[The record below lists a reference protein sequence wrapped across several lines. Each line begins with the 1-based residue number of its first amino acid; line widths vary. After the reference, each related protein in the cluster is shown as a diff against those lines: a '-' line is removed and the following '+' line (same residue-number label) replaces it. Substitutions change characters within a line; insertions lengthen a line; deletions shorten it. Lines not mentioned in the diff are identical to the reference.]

1 MCLTYSHAA
10 RQCQANENQYQ
21 LCCTACRLSWWL
33 SVSVGLARLYAEVFE
48 DTTFGSRR
56 LVSYGKGKENVSY
69 ELYAIQ

>member
-1 MCLTYSHAA
+1 M
-10 RQCQANENQYQ
+10 
-21 LCCTACRLSWWL
+21 
-33 SVSVGLARLYAEVFE
+33 SVGLARLYAEVFE